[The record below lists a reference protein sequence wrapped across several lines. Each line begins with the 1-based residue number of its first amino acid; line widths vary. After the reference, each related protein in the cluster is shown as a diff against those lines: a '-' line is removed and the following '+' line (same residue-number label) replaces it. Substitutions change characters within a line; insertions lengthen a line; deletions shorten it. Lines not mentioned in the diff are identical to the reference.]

1 MSLLVSSPT
10 SRRASQACAILPII
24 AIGLLVL
31 LAGAGL
37 AIDSSH
43 AFLNK
48 TRLQNAVDAAA
59 LSAAKTL
66 NETAGNTVLATAH
79 GSEVFETHLQGELEN
94 DTPTLTFEFSD
105 ALTPFPSNT
114 TTPRYVRATA
124 SDFSLAV
131 WFANVLPGFGDELT
145 LGSTAVAGPI
155 PLGGGQVCDIAP
167 VLVCGD
173 PADTNPDDGTVFGL
187 NYGNDADTQCLKSS
201 TSTKKNDNNSTLP
214 DECQEPLDSV
224 GPGNFQL
231 IELSCGSG
239 SNCVRESL
247 AGEYQACMNSF
258 DAVATKPGNSVGPVT
273 QGLNTRFGEYS
284 GSVNAVDHPPDLVST
299 WPITY
304 SSYESAYYNEQFNQ
318 LNGVA
323 YRRVMAVPIGNC
335 SAPASGQSDI
345 PLLGFGC
352 YFLKEPTVSSGQDNW
367 IKGHLIEDCEVSGS
381 PGEIPDS
388 LGSGFSTYK
397 IILYNDPGNPAS

>member
-1 MSLLVSSPT
+1 MFHPVHPHISHRT
-10 SRRASQACAILPII
+10 GQAGAILPII

-31 LAGAGL
+31 IAGAGL

-48 TRLQNAVDAAA
+48 SRLQNAVDAAA

-66 NETAGNTVLATAH
+66 NDTAGNTALASAH
-79 GSEVFETHLQGELEN
+79 GREVFEAHLLGELAS
-94 DTPTLTFEFSD
+94 DSPTLSFEFSGT
-105 ALTPFPSNT
+105 LTPFPGST
-114 TTPRYVRATA
+114 ETARYVRATA
-124 SDFSLAV
+124 TDFSLAV

-145 LGSTAVAGPI
+145 LGSSAVAGPI

-173 PADTNPDDGTVFGL
+173 PTDTNPDDGTVFGL
-187 NYGNDADTQCLKSS
+187 NYGNDTDTQCLKSS
-201 TSTKKNDNNSTLP
+201 TSTGNIKNTDGPP

-231 IELSCGSG
+231 LELSCGAG

-247 AGEYQACMNSF
+247 AGEFQACINSF
-258 DAVATKPGNSVGPVT
+258 ETVPTKPGNSVGPVT

-284 GSVNAVDHPPDLVST
+284 GSVNAIDHPPDLVST
-299 WPITY
+299 WPINY
-304 SSYESAYYNEQFNQ
+304 SSYEAAYFNEQFNES
-318 LNGVA
+318 NGIP

-335 SAPASGQSDI
+335 SASTSGQSDI

-352 YFLKEPTVSSGQDNW
+352 YFLKEPTISSGQDNW

-388 LGSGFSTYK
+388 VGSGFSTYK